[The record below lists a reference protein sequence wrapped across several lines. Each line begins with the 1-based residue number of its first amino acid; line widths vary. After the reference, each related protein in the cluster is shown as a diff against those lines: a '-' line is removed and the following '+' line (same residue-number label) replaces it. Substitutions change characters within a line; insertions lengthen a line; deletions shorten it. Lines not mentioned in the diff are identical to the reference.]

1 MAASRRTGSSLYAR
15 SHGFGSGK
23 KQWNVSYVC
32 RSFQEP
38 HQTLEAGDKIILPE
52 AAFREVSRM
61 KLPFPLLLRVVNS
74 RLKNRRTD
82 TGRAAK
88 PGRPGGKP
96 AGRPGAKAA
105 GKPAQADGGKPAAK
119 APPVTEMYCGVIE
132 FSAPAGEVMMPKWMM
147 RSLHIREGGKADF
160 TSIVK
165 LPRGE
170 WCVFRPHQ
178 EAFVQV
184 IHDLGPRIF
193 METAMRNYSALS
205 KGGTIVIDHF
215 GETFKLD
222 VVDTKPADSISLYGD
237 CDLEVD
243 FLPAKDSA
251 AAAAGPSGA
260 GQVVSGAPVP
270 EAIDNTP
277 IAQNLVV
284 ARFLAM
290 VVVMI
295 MIVIV
300 MVALAAAHVALG
312 SMVVVVMTVVVL
324 MIVIMVVLMIVIVIM
339 IVMVMPFGSMMVV
352 AMVVAMVMIMVMIMT
367 VMVVALGSMLDFEV
381 NATIRGSSSCS
392 MIMIWFVSLAEKNGI
407 SHVNLAAGGNAIV
420 HGVVEIGR
428 IDDREDLVNMDQ
440 VL

>member
-82 TGRAAK
+82 SGRAAK

-277 IAQNLVV
+277 IAQNVLEAVKK
-284 ARFLAM
+284 
-290 VVVMI
+290 
-295 MIVIV
+295 
-300 MVALAAAHVALG
+300 AAAA
-312 SMVVVVMTVVVL
+312 
-324 MIVIMVVLMIVIVIM
+324 
-339 IVMVMPFGSMMVV
+339 
-352 AMVVAMVMIMVMIMT
+352 A
-367 VMVVALGSMLDFEV
+367 
-381 NATIRGSSSCS
+381 
-392 MIMIWFVSLAEKNGI
+392 
-407 SHVNLAAGGNAIV
+407 AAGSDIVVSGDGAVTIAAPPQAGAATRNQPPKAATQQPLRPVGNAQPRRASASKAAPAQG
-420 HGVVEIGR
+420 HGGSGGGARHQSRADRLHAAAASGARPSGGGNKDAPPPPRVTATESRARKHRVSPREEPKPVQR
-428 IDDREDLVNMDQ
+428 STCRHDDCACFVFYCLLASSNDW
-440 VL
+440 